1 MKYPHVQV
9 LLITDDVA
17 VSASVAELLAQ
28 GNADRDRKLML
39 TILSREALTAASTL
53 ALTAQ
58 QGSSP
63 AYDVLLVDQRG
74 IVEAQTLHLLAEQL
88 PACPWFILGDEDEN
102 LENSTLAAI
111 WQQVGANDYLLHEQL
126 TSYWLRHL
134 LLRAT
139 VRTPLPD
146 APVSDAPVSDAPVPD
161 TPASSVSAS
170 PTSILPTATPAT
182 SNYADQIW
190 RMLDSLFADIPVIVC
205 AFTGP
210 DHVYR
215 YANALYIEVV
225 GGREVVGK
233 PIREALPELEGQNIY
248 ELLDEVYATGK
259 AYTGQEQQVWLRN
272 KQDGVS
278 EEHNF
283 TLVFAP
289 ISIPFLMPTA
299 DVPGTSEVVTER
311 MIFVIALD
319 VSELVRLRG
328 EWQEA
333 HAQLDALFA
342 SAPLGL
348 AFVDRE
354 LHFLRINPALAAMNG
369 LPAEVHVGNRPD
381 TLLPDVYAMNE
392 IMAQWRQ
399 IIETGEPV
407 IGVEVTGRTAATPD
421 QDQTWEESWFPI
433 TLNDEV
439 LGLGVVAENI
449 TQRKHAETEREH
461 LLTVLAQER
470 RRLDEL
476 NQTLEER
483 VHERSRQVRR
493 LASELTLA
501 EQRERH
507 RIAQILHDHIQQLL
521 YGIDFRIALLTDS
534 ASTDQFAL
542 LQEFKE
548 IVQEAIRATRTLAV
562 DLSPP
567 VLQGEGLAKALHWL
581 VHQLQEIHELQVTL
595 DVQEPL
601 DVAPIE
607 MRVLILQSVR
617 ELLFNVVKHADT
629 ATATVIVHQELR
641 QGVNNLVV
649 QIADDGRG
657 FEMATLPPG
666 ARAPETF
673 GLYSIRE
680 RLHLFDGL
688 LDVDSVPGNGTRV
701 TIVLPV
707 IEVEE

>member
-1 MKYPHVQV
+1 
-9 LLITDDVA
+9 
-17 VSASVAELLAQ
+17 
-28 GNADRDRKLML
+28 ML
-39 TILSREALTAASTL
+39 TNLSREALPMAFPS

-58 QGSSP
+58 QGNSP
-63 AYDVLLVDQRG
+63 TYDVLLVDQRG
-74 IVEAQTLHLLAEQL
+74 IVEPQALRLLAEQL
-88 PACPWFILGDEDEN
+88 PPCPWFILGDEDGN

-111 WQQVGANDYLLHEQL
+111 WQQAGADDYLLHEQL

-139 VRTPLPD
+139 VRTPL
-146 APVSDAPVSDAPVPD
+146 SDTPVPD
-161 TPASSVSAS
+161 LPASSASAS
-170 PTSILPTATPAT
+170 PTPIMSPVTSTI

-190 RMLDSLFADIPVIVC
+190 RMLDSLFTDIPVIVC

-215 YANALYIEVV
+215 YANPLYIEVV

-233 PIREALPELEGQNIY
+233 PIREALPELEGQNVY

-259 AYTGQEQQVWLRN
+259 AYTVQAQQVWLQN
-272 KQDGVS
+272 KQDGES
-278 EEHNF
+278 EEHSF
-283 TLVFAP
+283 SLVYAP
-289 ISIPFLMPTA
+289 IAIPFLMPTA
-299 DVPGTSEVVTER
+299 DASGMTEVVTER

-319 VSELVRLRG
+319 VSELVRLRR

-342 SAPLGL
+342 STPLGL

-354 LHFLRINPALAAMNG
+354 LRFLRINPALAAMNG
-369 LPAEVHVGNRPD
+369 LPAEVHLGHRPD
-381 TLLPDVYAMNE
+381 ALLPDLHEMTE

-399 IIETGEPV
+399 IVETGEPV
-407 IGVEVTGRTAATPD
+407 LGVEVTGRTAATPD

-476 NQTLEER
+476 NHTLEER

-534 ASTDQFAL
+534 ASTDQLTL

-581 VHQLQEIHELQVTL
+581 VHQIQEIHALRVTL

-601 DVAPIE
+601 GVAPIE

-629 ATATVIVHQELR
+629 ATAAVIVHQEVR

-649 QIADDGRG
+649 KIVDDGRG
-657 FEMATLPPG
+657 FEMTTPPTG

-680 RLHLFDGL
+680 RLHLFDGH

-701 TIVLPV
+701 TIMLPM
-707 IEVEE
+707 IEMEE